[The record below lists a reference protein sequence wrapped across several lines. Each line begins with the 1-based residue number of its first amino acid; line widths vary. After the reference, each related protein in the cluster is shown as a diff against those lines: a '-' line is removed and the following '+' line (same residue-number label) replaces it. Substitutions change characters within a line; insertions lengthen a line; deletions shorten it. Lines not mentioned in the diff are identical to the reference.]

1 MTSYLLD
8 TNHCSFLL
16 KGHPG
21 LIRKMRELG
30 DVPAATCVIVQGEL
44 VFMAHRSDHPSA
56 NEERVRQFLR
66 GIEVLPL
73 DADTADRYG
82 RLKAAVIKRFGPR
95 ERVRRRRAHLIE
107 LGFQENDLW
116 IAAIAQRY
124 GLTLVTADSDFARL
138 SRLGDI
144 TVENWLAE

>member
-1 MTSYLLD
+1 MG
-8 TNHCSFLL
+8 
-16 KGHPG
+16 K
-21 LIRKMRELG
+21 LG
-30 DVPAATCVIVQGEL
+30 DAPAATCVIVQGEL

-56 NEERVRQFLR
+56 NKERVSQFLR

-82 RLKAAVIKRFGPR
+82 RLKAAVIERFGSR
-95 ERVRRRRAHLIE
+95 EKARRKRTRLAE

-116 IAAIAQRY
+116 IAAVAQRH

-144 TVENWLAE
+144 AVENWLAE

>member
-1 MTSYLLD
+1 LTTYLLD

-21 LIRKMRELG
+21 LIRKMEELG
-30 DVPAATCVIVQGEL
+30 DVPTVTCVIVQGEL

-56 NEERVRQFLR
+56 NEARVHQFLR

-73 DADTADRYG
+73 DADTADSYG
-82 RLKAAVIKRFGPR
+82 RLKAAVIERFGPK
-95 ERVRRRRAHLIE
+95 EKARRRRTPLAQ

-116 IAAIAQRY
+116 IAAIAQRH
-124 GLTLVTADSDFARL
+124 GLKLVTADRDFARL

-144 TVENWLAE
+144 AVENWLAE

>member
-1 MTSYLLD
+1 LSGYLLD
-8 TNHCSFLL
+8 TNHCSSLL

-21 LIRKMRELG
+21 LMRKMEDLG
-30 DVPAATCVIVQGEL
+30 DVPTATCVIVQGEL

-56 NEERVRQFLR
+56 NETRVSQFLR

-73 DADTADRYG
+73 DPDTADQYG
-82 RLKAAVIKRFGPR
+82 RLKAAVIERFGPK
-95 ERVRRRRAHLIE
+95 EKARRRRTHLAE

-116 IAAIAQRY
+116 IAAIAQRH
-124 GLTLVTADSDFARL
+124 GLTLVTADRDFARL

-144 TVENWLAE
+144 AVENWLAE

>member
-1 MTSYLLD
+1 MG
-8 TNHCSFLL
+8 
-16 KGHPG
+16 K
-21 LIRKMRELG
+21 LG
-30 DVPAATCVIVQGEL
+30 DAPAATCVIVQGEL

-56 NEERVRQFLR
+56 NKERVSQFLR

-82 RLKAAVIKRFGPR
+82 RLKAAVIERFGPR
-95 ERVRRRRAHLIE
+95 EKARRKRTRLAE

-116 IAAIAQRY
+116 IAAVAQRH

-144 TVENWLAE
+144 AVENWLAE